1 MKLHNYISNSGKD
14 LIMEYIDSLPMEE
27 LVDGLEVM
35 RSMENNEFDK
45 IYFKRWEKR
54 YMKYILENI
63 IAYSM

>member
-14 LIMEYIDSLPMEE
+14 LIMEYLDSLPMEE

-54 YMKYILENI
+54 YTKYILENI
-63 IAYSM
+63 IAYFM